1 MIDIKIGDCRDVL
14 KTLPD
19 KYFQTCVT
27 SPPYYGLRDYG
38 TATWVGGS
46 ENCSHEGAS
55 LGNNRNFIDEG
66 GRGSNKASLSTGDCI
81 KCGAKRVD
89 SQIGLEETPEQFVES
104 LVNVFR
110 EVKRVLKD
118 DGTLWLNL
126 GDSYSSGSRTSTT
139 NQTVR
144 GNTDYGVTRPP
155 PIVGIK
161 PKDLIGIPWRVA
173 FALQADGWYLRQDI
187 IWHKPNPMPESVQD
201 RCTKAHEYI
210 FLLSKSPYYYYD
222 NVAIKE
228 EAQDWGTRDR
238 TNGKYHNE
246 GTGLNPHTGLEKS
259 YETKNKRSVWTN
271 ENSKFE
277 DNLEE
282 KKYRQGMH
290 KLRGEKIVVTRP
302 NLPKKKDFISF
313 LKNRT
318 NVNFLSEHID
328 VKKTTIEHWFR
339 SDSGFSYPTR
349 DDWIKIFDYV
359 NDDSKEFEDM
369 NNRLTYEEYH
379 LDEVIT
385 GDKKNKRSVWTV
397 NTKPYKGAHFAVFP
411 TDLIEPCVLAGS
423 SEKICSGCGK
433 AYRREMVTT
442 DVPDRTVRDHMVGV
456 IPKRDKPTRMN
467 SKNMLSL
474 TKEDKGFVKQCDCDT
489 DKTEQ
494 DRVLDP
500 FGGSGTTALVADRH
514 NRDAT
519 VIELNESYIEIA
531 RNRLEGDSPL
541 FAKVEV
547 S

>member
-1 MIDIKIGDCRDVL
+1 MIDIKIGDCREVL

-19 KYFQTCVT
+19 KHFQTCVT

-46 ENCSHEGAS
+46 KNCSHIGAP

-110 EVKRVLKD
+110 EIKRVLKD

-126 GDSYSSGSRTSTT
+126 GDSYSSGGRTSTT

-259 YETKNKRSVWTN
+259 YETR
-271 ENSKFE
+271 
-277 DNLEE
+277 
-282 KKYRQGMH
+282 
-290 KLRGEKIVVTRP
+290 
-302 NLPKKKDFISF
+302 
-313 LKNRT
+313 
-318 NVNFLSEHID
+318 
-328 VKKTTIEHWFR
+328 
-339 SDSGFSYPTR
+339 
-349 DDWIKIFDYV
+349 
-359 NDDSKEFEDM
+359 
-369 NNRLTYEEYH
+369 
-379 LDEVIT
+379 
-385 GDKKNKRSVWTV
+385 NKRSVWTV
-397 NTKPYKGAHFAVFP
+397 NTKPYKEAHFAVFP
-411 TDLIEPCVLAGS
+411 TDLIEPAILAGS

-467 SKNMLSL
+467 SKDMLSL
-474 TKEDKGFVKQCDCDT
+474 KKDDRGFVKQCDCDT

-541 FAKVEV
+541 FANVEV

>member
-1 MIDIKIGDCRDVL
+1 MIDIKIGDCREVL

-19 KYFQTCVT
+19 KHFQTCVT

-38 TATWVGGS
+38 TASWVGGS
-46 ENCSHEGAS
+46 ENCSHIGAT

-126 GDSYSSGSRTSTT
+126 GDSYSSGGRTTTT

-187 IWHKPNPMPESVQD
+187 VWHKPNPMPESVQD

-259 YETKNKRSVWTN
+259 YETKNKRSVWT
-271 ENSKFE
+271 
-277 DNLEE
+277 
-282 KKYRQGMH
+282 
-290 KLRGEKIVVTRP
+290 
-302 NLPKKKDFISF
+302 
-313 LKNRT
+313 
-318 NVNFLSEHID
+318 
-328 VKKTTIEHWFR
+328 
-339 SDSGFSYPTR
+339 
-349 DDWIKIFDYV
+349 
-359 NDDSKEFEDM
+359 
-369 NNRLTYEEYH
+369 
-379 LDEVIT
+379 
-385 GDKKNKRSVWTV
+385 V
-397 NTKPYKGAHFAVFP
+397 NTKPYKEAHFAVFP
-411 TDLIEPCVLAGS
+411 TDLIEPCILAGS

-442 DVPDRTVRDHMVGV
+442 DVPDRIVRDHMVGV
-456 IPKRDKPTRMN
+456 IPKRDKPSRMN
-467 SKNMLSL
+467 SKNMTSL
-474 TKEDKGFVKQCDCDT
+474 TKEDQGFVKQCNCDT

-519 VIELNESYIEIA
+519 VIELNEAYIDIA
-531 RNRLEGDSPL
+531 KKRLEGDAPL
-541 FAKVEV
+541 FANVEV

>member
-1 MIDIKIGDCRDVL
+1 MIDIKIGDCREVL

-19 KYFQTCVT
+19 KHFQTCIT

-38 TATWVGGS
+38 TASWVGGS
-46 ENCSHEGAS
+46 ENCSHEGDS

-66 GRGSNKASLSTGDCI
+66 GRGSNKSILSTGDCV

-89 SQIGLEETPEQFVES
+89 SQIGLEKTPEQFVES

-110 EVKRVLKD
+110 EIKRVLKD

-126 GDSYSSGSRTSTT
+126 GDSYSSGGRTTTT
-139 NQTVR
+139 NQSVR
-144 GNTDYGVTRPP
+144 GDKDYGVTRPP
-155 PIVGIK
+155 PVEGIK
-161 PKDLIGIPWRVA
+161 PKDLFGIPWRVA

-210 FLLSKSPYYYYD
+210 FLLSKSPHYYFD

-228 EAQDWGTRDR
+228 ETITFDNSNRDR
-238 TNGKYHNE
+238 DTTKLNNTPGRTKMAGLKTNQ
-246 GTGLNPHTGLEKS
+246 
-259 YETKNKRSVWTN
+259 YETR
-271 ENSKFE
+271 
-277 DNLEE
+277 
-282 KKYRQGMH
+282 
-290 KLRGEKIVVTRP
+290 
-302 NLPKKKDFISF
+302 
-313 LKNRT
+313 
-318 NVNFLSEHID
+318 
-328 VKKTTIEHWFR
+328 
-339 SDSGFSYPTR
+339 
-349 DDWIKIFDYV
+349 
-359 NDDSKEFEDM
+359 
-369 NNRLTYEEYH
+369 
-379 LDEVIT
+379 
-385 GDKKNKRSVWTV
+385 NKRSVWTV
-397 NTKPYKGAHFAVFP
+397 PTKPYKEAHFAVFP

-423 SEKICSGCGK
+423 SAKICSGCGT

-442 DVPDRTVRDHMVGV
+442 DVPDRIVREHMVGV
-456 IPKRDKPTRMN
+456 IPKRDKPSRMN
-467 SKNMLSL
+467 SKDMLSL
-474 TKEDKGFVKQCDCDT
+474 TKEDNGFVKQCECDT

-494 DRVLDP
+494 DRIIDP

-531 RNRLEGDSPL
+531 KNRLEGDAPL

>member
-1 MIDIKIGDCRDVL
+1 MIDIKIGDCREVL

-19 KYFQTCVT
+19 KHFQTCVT

-89 SQIGLEETPEQFVES
+89 SQIGLEKTPEQFVES

-144 GNTDYGVTRPP
+144 GNTDYGVKRPP

-259 YETKNKRSVWTN
+259 YETKNKRSVWT
-271 ENSKFE
+271 
-277 DNLEE
+277 
-282 KKYRQGMH
+282 
-290 KLRGEKIVVTRP
+290 
-302 NLPKKKDFISF
+302 
-313 LKNRT
+313 
-318 NVNFLSEHID
+318 
-328 VKKTTIEHWFR
+328 
-339 SDSGFSYPTR
+339 
-349 DDWIKIFDYV
+349 
-359 NDDSKEFEDM
+359 
-369 NNRLTYEEYH
+369 
-379 LDEVIT
+379 
-385 GDKKNKRSVWTV
+385 V
-397 NTKPYKGAHFAVFP
+397 NTKPYKDAHFAVFP
-411 TDLIEPCVLAGS
+411 TDLIEPAILAGS

-489 DKTEQ
+489 SKTEQ

-500 FGGSGTTALVADRH
+500 FGGSGTTALVADRN

-531 RNRLEGDSPL
+531 KNRLEGDSPL
-541 FAKVEV
+541 FANVEV